1 MTLWRV
7 RATVDDRPGFLAVLT
22 AGRSVRDAV
31 FELDSGT
38 LDSGPLD
45 SGMAS
50 GMATATIPSAG
61 SHRMCDVRSH

>member
-38 LDSGPLD
+38 LDSG
-45 SGMAS
+45 
-50 GMATATIPSAG
+50 MATATIPSAG